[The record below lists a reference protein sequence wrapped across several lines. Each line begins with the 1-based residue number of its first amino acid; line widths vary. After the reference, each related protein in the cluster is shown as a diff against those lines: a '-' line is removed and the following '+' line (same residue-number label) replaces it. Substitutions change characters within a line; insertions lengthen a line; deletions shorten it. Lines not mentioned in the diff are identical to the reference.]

1 MLDKKALRKFTADSP
16 APAIPPGHGLLH
28 APQVGYIV
36 RTAVKIIG
44 RRRTLVLYVYDR
56 KRAASGD
63 SRPVWTMFQAGEDY
77 ITLARREDGST
88 RWREASFERLGKD
101 YSFTRKCVFYSA
113 PDNQRVCSFFHDH
126 NHDGMEA
133 LTYAQQAILDKR
145 STERQ
150 LRRERRTIDRM
161 RPLHALPRSLEDWV
175 RREVM
180 PAYLRCGHTSVRRP
194 VTGICTSCGKEATLP
209 SAAHNSKIT
218 CPHCKREL
226 TVKSAG
232 KAGRTYDRDT
242 VQVMERISSSE
253 VVARVVKVY
262 YDYDRD
268 HLLPTERIYEN
279 ARVFIRLGPDGKAA
293 VEPYYYSYNRG
304 TLTHWMPGDRPIFY
318 PYNDNFEAVTCGH
331 VYCRNLP
338 KTLAG
343 TPWEYCP
350 VTAFYEHF
358 HEPMQLWP
366 FLRAYLEHPRLEH
379 LVKTGFFSLAADL
392 AYRQL
397 SKDTLDESQGRTH
410 RILRVAPEDVAFLR
424 TLDVNVGDLLTF
436 RECGDA
442 KDRQGLFLWRREHG
456 VERDVTQILKHM
468 TAHKLMKYMDKQFAA
483 LRTDGGRGRY
493 YNMQSAVS
501 EYRDY
506 LDMCAKLDYDMGNSF
521 VLYPKNLREAHDRVA
536 RRVKIKADAQ
546 LRRDFK
552 AAMQAISGRLDFEAD
567 GMKMVL
573 PANADD
579 LAAEGNAL
587 HHCVGSYADRVARK
601 ECIILFLRQCEDLT
615 TPFYTVEVRGGK
627 VVQVQGKYH
636 RDPTPEVAAFMD
648 RWERQVLRAPA
659 AA

>member
-1 MLDKKALRKFTADSP
+1 MLDKKALRKFAADNP
-16 APAIPPGHGLLH
+16 APAIPVGHGLLH
-28 APQVGYIV
+28 ASQVDYII
-36 RTAVKIIG
+36 RTAVRIIAH
-44 RRRTLVLYVYDR
+44 RRTLVLYVYDR
-56 KRAASGD
+56 AKAAAGD
-63 SRPVWTMFQAGEDY
+63 SAPAWTMFQAGEDY
-77 ITLARREDGST
+77 TTLARRDDGSAY
-88 RWREASFERLGKD
+88 WREAVFENLDRD
-101 YSFTRKCVFYSA
+101 YWFTSKCAFYSSQ
-113 PDNQRVCSFFHDH
+113 DERRVCDFFHDSGH
-126 NHDGMEA
+126 GGIAA
-133 LTYAQQAILDKR
+133 LVSAQRAIQDKR
-145 STERQ
+145 SQERQ
-150 LRRERRTIDRM
+150 RRREKRTIDRM
-161 RPLHALPRSLEDWV
+161 RPLHALPRGLEGWV

-180 PAYLRCGHTSVRRP
+180 PAYFRCEHTSTRRP
-194 VTGICTSCGKEATLP
+194 VTGICTSCGKESTLP
-209 SAAHNSKIT
+209 GAAHNSKIT

-242 VQVMERISSSE
+242 VQVVEKISDTE
-253 VVARVVKVY
+253 VVARIVKVY

-424 TLDVNVGDLLTF
+424 TLDVDVGGPADVPGV
-436 RECGDA
+436 RG
-442 KDRQGLFLWRREHG
+442 RQGPAGAVPMAAGAWRG
-456 VERDVTQILKHM
+456 
-468 TAHKLMKYMDKQFAA
+468 
-483 LRTDGGRGRY
+483 
-493 YNMQSAVS
+493 
-501 EYRDY
+501 
-506 LDMCAKLDYDMGNSF
+506 
-521 VLYPKNLREAHDRVA
+521 A
-536 RRVKIKADAQ
+536 RRDPDSEAYDGP
-546 LRRDFK
+546 
-552 AAMQAISGRLDFEAD
+552 QAHEIHGQA
-567 GMKMVL
+567 
-573 PANADD
+573 
-579 LAAEGNAL
+579 
-587 HHCVGSYADRVARK
+587 
-601 ECIILFLRQCEDLT
+601 
-615 TPFYTVEVRGGK
+615 VR
-627 VVQVQGKYH
+627 
-636 RDPTPEVAAFMD
+636 
-648 RWERQVLRAPA
+648 RAPHRRRQRPL
-659 AA
+659 

>member
-226 TVKSAG
+226 TVKSEI
-232 KAGRTYDRDT
+232 GRASCR
-242 VQVMERISSSE
+242 ER
-253 VVARVVKVY
+253 
-262 YDYDRD
+262 
-268 HLLPTERIYEN
+268 
-279 ARVFIRLGPDGKAA
+279 
-293 VEPYYYSYNRG
+293 
-304 TLTHWMPGDRPIFY
+304 
-318 PYNDNFEAVTCGH
+318 
-331 VYCRNLP
+331 
-338 KTLAG
+338 
-343 TPWEYCP
+343 
-350 VTAFYEHF
+350 
-358 HEPMQLWP
+358 
-366 FLRAYLEHPRLEH
+366 
-379 LVKTGFFSLAADL
+379 
-392 AYRQL
+392 
-397 SKDTLDESQGRTH
+397 
-410 RILRVAPEDVAFLR
+410 
-424 TLDVNVGDLLTF
+424 
-436 RECGDA
+436 
-442 KDRQGLFLWRREHG
+442 
-456 VERDVTQILKHM
+456 
-468 TAHKLMKYMDKQFAA
+468 
-483 LRTDGGRGRY
+483 
-493 YNMQSAVS
+493 
-501 EYRDY
+501 
-506 LDMCAKLDYDMGNSF
+506 
-521 VLYPKNLREAHDRVA
+521 VLDRV
-536 RRVKIKADAQ
+536 
-546 LRRDFK
+546 
-552 AAMQAISGRLDFEAD
+552 
-567 GMKMVL
+567 
-573 PANADD
+573 
-579 LAAEGNAL
+579 
-587 HHCVGSYADRVARK
+587 
-601 ECIILFLRQCEDLT
+601 
-615 TPFYTVEVRGGK
+615 
-627 VVQVQGKYH
+627 
-636 RDPTPEVAAFMD
+636 
-648 RWERQVLRAPA
+648 
-659 AA
+659 

>member
-304 TLTHWMPGDRPIFY
+304 TLTHWMPGDRPICYRF
-318 PYNDNFEAVTCGH
+318 NENFEAVTCGH

-338 KTLAG
+338 EAMAR
-343 TPWEYCP
+343 TPW
-350 VTAFYEHF
+350 
-358 HEPMQLWP
+358 
-366 FLRAYLEHPRLEH
+366 
-379 LVKTGFFSLAADL
+379 
-392 AYRQL
+392 
-397 SKDTLDESQGRTH
+397 
-410 RILRVAPEDVAFLR
+410 
-424 TLDVNVGDLLTF
+424 
-436 RECGDA
+436 
-442 KDRQGLFLWRREHG
+442 
-456 VERDVTQILKHM
+456 
-468 TAHKLMKYMDKQFAA
+468 
-483 LRTDGGRGRY
+483 
-493 YNMQSAVS
+493 
-501 EYRDY
+501 
-506 LDMCAKLDYDMGNSF
+506 
-521 VLYPKNLREAHDRVA
+521 
-536 RRVKIKADAQ
+536 
-546 LRRDFK
+546 
-552 AAMQAISGRLDFEAD
+552 
-567 GMKMVL
+567 
-573 PANADD
+573 
-579 LAAEGNAL
+579 
-587 HHCVGSYADRVARK
+587 
-601 ECIILFLRQCEDLT
+601 
-615 TPFYTVEVRGGK
+615 
-627 VVQVQGKYH
+627 
-636 RDPTPEVAAFMD
+636 
-648 RWERQVLRAPA
+648 
-659 AA
+659 

>member
-1 MLDKKALRKFTADSP
+1 MLDKKALRKFTADNP

-392 AYRQL
+392 AYRCGYAG
-397 SKDTLDESQGRTH
+397 TMDEAQNRTH
-410 RILRVAPEDVAFLR
+410 RILKVAAEDVPFLR
-424 TLDVNVGDLLTF
+424 GLDPDMGTLEVFQGYAGL
-436 RECGDA
+436 
-442 KDRQGLFLWRREHG
+442 KDRQRLLGWQLDNS
-456 VERDVTQILKHM
+456 VTRDIGQILKHM
-468 TAHKLMKYMDKQFAA
+468 TAHKLMKYVNQQYAT
-483 LRTDGGRGRY
+483 LRTDGDRSRY
-493 YNMQSAVS
+493 YDIQSAVS

-587 HHCVGSYADRVARK
+587 HHCVGSYANRVAKR
-601 ECIILFLRQCEDLT
+601 ECVILFLRLTEDLEK
-615 TPFYTVEVRGGK
+615 PFYTVEVRNR
-627 VVQVQGKYH
+627 QVIQVRGW
-636 RDPTPEVAAFMD
+636 DNCAPTPEVKAFMD
-648 RWERQVLRAPA
+648 QWEQQVLRAPA

>member
-1 MLDKKALRKFTADSP
+1 MLDKKALRKFTADNP

-28 APQVGYIV
+28 APQVDYIV
-36 RTAVKIIG
+36 RTAVRIIG
-44 RRRTLVLYVYDR
+44 HRRTLVLYIYDR
-56 KRAASGD
+56 ERAAGGD
-63 SRPVWTMFQAGEDY
+63 STPVWTMFQAGEDY
-77 ITLARREDGST
+77 ITLARRGDGST

-218 CPHCKREL
+218 CPHCKRKL

-232 KAGRTYDRDT
+232 KMGRHYDRDT
-242 VQVMERISSSE
+242 VQVIERISGNE
-253 VVARVVKVY
+253 VVARIMKVWH
-262 YDYDRD
+262 DYDRD
-268 HLLPTERIYEN
+268 HLAPTERIYEN

-318 PYNDNFEAVTCGH
+318 MFNDNFEAVTCGH

-424 TLDVNVGDLLTF
+424 TLDVDVGDLLTF

-468 TAHKLMKYMDKQFAA
+468 TAHKLMKYMDGQYAG
-483 LRTDGGRGRY
+483 LRADGGRGRY

-501 EYRDY
+501 E
-506 LDMCAKLDYDMGNSF
+506 
-521 VLYPKNLREAHDRVA
+521 
-536 RRVKIKADAQ
+536 
-546 LRRDFK
+546 
-552 AAMQAISGRLDFEAD
+552 
-567 GMKMVL
+567 
-573 PANADD
+573 
-579 LAAEGNAL
+579 
-587 HHCVGSYADRVARK
+587 
-601 ECIILFLRQCEDLT
+601 
-615 TPFYTVEVRGGK
+615 
-627 VVQVQGKYH
+627 
-636 RDPTPEVAAFMD
+636 
-648 RWERQVLRAPA
+648 
-659 AA
+659 